1 LSLLLKAL
9 KQASEKAAGSTRNT
23 SASLADTLS
32 LEPIPADV
40 TAPAGNRWDATPKP
54 HMSATRASWFAP
66 WLSGQRSLV
75 PVIAILAAAF
85 MLVYGGFVYWQTRPV
100 ASMNMAQTTPAAR
113 SVTPPPVPLSTPQPD
128 SLPVATLLPE
138 VKTLPA
144 TQPTFSRPARATA
157 PTPAPSW
164 GEGVLRQTE
173 AAPRRPRSPVRAA
186 ASDFSMQPARSE
198 PEPQIERAYQAFQAG
213 QIASARQLYQQ
224 VPDGERNLDVQLGL
238 AAIAL
243 ASNNPAL
250 AARHYQRALELD
262 PRNAT
267 ANAAL
272 LNMTGDAAPDASEQ
286 RLKTLIATQPSAQ
299 LYFTLGNLY
308 ATQSRWPDAEHAYF
322 EAFQKNPANADFA
335 YNLAVSLEQISQPK
349 AALSYYQKARGL
361 MRPGQVQFDPARLDL
376 RIAQLS
382 AQDK

>member
-1 LSLLLKAL
+1 MSLLLKAL
-9 KQASEKAAGSTRNT
+9 KQASAKSGNP

-32 LEPIPADV
+32 LEQIPVD
-40 TAPAGNRWDATPKP
+40 APTSNRWDATPKP
-54 HMSATRASWFAP
+54 MTSAPRASWYAP
-66 WLSGQRSLV
+66 WLNGQRSLV
-75 PVIAILAAAF
+75 PVIAMLAALF

-100 ASMNMAQTTPAAR
+100 ASINLAQAASTAR
-113 SVTPPPVPLSTPQPD
+113 PVSPPLMPVSPPQPD
-128 SLPVATLLPE
+128 SLPVAALLPE
-138 VKTLPA
+138 VKTVA
-144 TQPTFSRPARATA
+144 AIQPTLSRPARISTPQAA
-157 PTPAPSW
+157 PNW

-173 AAPRRPRSPVRAA
+173 AAEAAPRRSHRPA

-224 VPDGERNLDVQLGL
+224 IPDGERNVDVQLGL

-272 LNMTGDAAPDASEQ
+272 LSMVGDAAPDASEQ
-286 RLKTLIATQPSAQ
+286 RLKTLITTQPSAQ

-308 ATQSRWPDAEHAYF
+308 AGQSRWPDAEQAYF
-322 EAFQKNPANADFA
+322 EAFQKTPANADFA
-335 YNLAVSLEQISQPK
+335 YNLAVSLEQIGQPK
-349 AALSYYQKARGL
+349 AALNYYQKARTL
-361 MRPGQVQFDPARLDL
+361 MQAGPVQFDPTRLDT
-376 RIAQLS
+376 RIAQLR
-382 AQDK
+382 ATGN